1 MEKLVWLL
9 CLHSTHST
17 RGAMAVSWLISN
29 MKSITHRVAKKESKY
44 VSSHNQQKSA
54 SACSQLG
61 LQLNAE
67 QHLPMQDTDL
77 PLSPRTKKGS
87 MNTA

>member
-1 MEKLVWLL
+1 
-9 CLHSTHST
+9 
-17 RGAMAVSWLISN
+17 
-29 MKSITHRVAKKESKY
+29 MKSITHRVAKKESKH
-44 VSSHNQQKSA
+44 VSSHNRQESA

-87 MNTA
+87 MTQHHTACGN